1 MGNYFGFGGDAGDD
15 EEEEAKQLDSWRPQ
29 SEAGLAGLRKK
40 RDKDKASSESSHDE
54 SGQSESQDGA
64 SSEASQEDS
73 IAGDSVEG
81 ESEGK
86 AESDAAGSEK
96 GSEGDSDADSEEGKQ
111 ADMMQKQRDAKRKKK
126 IVVRMDFEPL
136 LSLHEP
142 LSVIVEE
149 PANLFAHRK
158 RKKTG
163 KQGAAQQAAIDDAQ
177 NANRRKAKMAAE
189 WLIDMGLDDCLL
201 KELAQSIGEDPDEL
215 KYAII
220 QSNRF
225 TVDEDGVVKRTML
238 QKIFD
243 VMESDVE
250 TFREVLE
257 KLVLELQEEEDI
269 VENQMRDAIR
279 GSMQE
284 LRLKMAQ
291 DVELLEHV
299 DLEAEAADARQEEK
313 EARSKEKEA
322 KARKRGDAAQQEEE
336 SSSDDD
342 GDFSMN
348 KEAERRA
355 LAFRR
360 VQVQKKIEDF
370 LRLYTKGQN
379 LIKISKG
386 KKYHRRVYIDT
397 VKKSLVIQGA
407 TGPKLYAFAKMKDVD
422 MDVRTT
428 PEGRVENLVV
438 CAIEN
443 SGRITKELTLCFP
456 DHAKANQFVNCI
468 TLFSA
473 ALRPQRGQK

>member
-1 MGNYFGFGGDAGDD
+1 M
-15 EEEEAKQLDSWRPQ
+15 AKQLDSWRPQ
-29 SEAGLAGLRKK
+29 SDTGLAGLRKK

-64 SSEASQEDS
+64 SSEGTQEDS

-136 LSLHEP
+136 LALHEP

-149 PANLFAHRK
+149 PADLFAHRK
-158 RKKTG
+158 RKRGG
-163 KQGAAQQAAIDDAQ
+163 KAGSAQQAAIDDAQ

-215 KYAII
+215 KYALI

-250 TFREVLE
+250 TLREVLD
-257 KLVLELQEEEDI
+257 KLVVELQEEEDA
-269 VENQMRDAIR
+269 VENQVRESIR
-279 GSMQE
+279 GSNGE
-284 LRLKMAQ
+284 LRLKLAQ

-299 DLEAEAADARQEEK
+299 DLESEAIEARAEEK
-313 EARSKEKEA
+313 EQRTKEKELR
-322 KARKRGDAAQQEEE
+322 ARKRGEAQDEDE
-336 SSSDDD
+336 SSSGDE

-386 KKYHRRVYIDT
+386 KKFHRRVYIDT

-428 PEGRVENLVV
+428 PEGRVENLVI

-443 SGRITKELTLCFP
+443 NGRITKELTLCFP

-473 ALRPQRGQK
+473 ALRPQRAPK

>member
-1 MGNYFGFGGDAGDD
+1 MGSFFSGDAGDD

-29 SEAGLAGLRKK
+29 SESQQLANLRKK
-40 RDKDKASSESSHDE
+40 RDKDKASSESSQDE
-54 SGQSESQDGA
+54 SGQSESQDGG
-64 SSEASQEDS
+64 SSTGSQEDS
-73 IAGDSVEG
+73 VEGDSVDG

-86 AESDAAGSEK
+86 EASEK
-96 GSEGDSDADSEEGKQ
+96 SDKESEGEESEADSEGGDQ

-142 LSVIVEE
+142 LAAIVEE
-149 PANLFAHRK
+149 PADLFASRNKHKGGSK
-158 RKKTG
+158 RN
-163 KQGAAQQAAIDDAQ
+163 AEIAAIEDAQ
-177 NANRRKAKMAAE
+177 HANRRKAKMAAE
-189 WLIDMGLDDCLL
+189 WLIDMGLDDCIL
-201 KELAQSIGEDPDEL
+201 KELAQAIGEDPDEL
-215 KYAII
+215 KYALI
-220 QSNRF
+220 QSARF
-225 TVDEDGVVKRTML
+225 TVDEDGVVRRTML

-243 VMESDVE
+243 VMESDME
-250 TFREVLE
+250 TFKEVLD
-257 KLVLELQEEEDI
+257 KLVLELQEDERI

-279 GSMQE
+279 TSMGE
-284 LRLKMAQ
+284 LRVKMAQ

-299 DLEAEAADARQEEK
+299 DLEAEAAEARADEK
-313 EARSKEKEA
+313 EARAKEKEMRA
-322 KARKRGDAAQQEEE
+322 RRKGKAGEEE
-336 SSSDDD
+336 EAGSSSDED

-407 TGPKLYAFAKMKDVD
+407 TGPKLYAFAKMRDVD

-443 SGRITKELTLCFP
+443 NGRITKELTLCFP
-456 DHAKANQFVNCI
+456 DHAKANQFVNCV

-473 ALRPQRGQK
+473 ALRPQRGMK